1 MGPFSKMTTT
11 QQKHIMFDLE
21 TFGVKPGCIVP
32 SIGAVLFDQKGVHDE
47 FEVHIDPVDCER
59 YGLVAQASTVM
70 WWLEQSDAARNA
82 IMMGK
87 KLSLIDALNRLDK
100 AFDWKKVSNVWCNGA
115 SFDFPILHHLYEVV
129 GRTRGPWE
137 FWNEMD
143 MRTIKN
149 LVPKSAFNKL
159 KVQPTVAHSAL
170 ADAHAQ
176 AETLRA
182 LLWGDTPALKIAA

>member
-1 MGPFSKMTTT
+1 MTT

-21 TFGVKPGCIVP
+21 TLGVKPGCITL

-47 FEVHIDPVDCER
+47 FEVHIDPIDSER

-82 IMMGK
+82 ILLGK
-87 KLSLIDALNRLDK
+87 KTPLVEALTRLDK

-115 SFDFPILHHLYEVV
+115 SFDFPILHRLYEAV
-129 GRTRGPWE
+129 GRDRGPWP
-137 FWNEMD
+137 FRNEMD

-149 LVPKSAFNKL
+149 LIPKDVLKKL
-159 KVQPTVAHSAL
+159 KTEPSVAHSAL
-170 ADAHAQ
+170 ADAYAQ
-176 AETLRA
+176 AETLREV
-182 LLWGDTPALKIAA
+182 LWGKTPAFKIAA